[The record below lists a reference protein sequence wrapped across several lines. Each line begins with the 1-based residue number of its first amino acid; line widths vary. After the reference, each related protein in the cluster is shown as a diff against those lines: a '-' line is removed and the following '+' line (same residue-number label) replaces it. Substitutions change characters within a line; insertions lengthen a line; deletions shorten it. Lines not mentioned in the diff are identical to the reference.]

1 MNTYKSYER
10 LVEPARP
17 TSELWRLASSI
28 VLVVVIFLAANVAYF
43 NFLRGTPDWHN
54 LSRELENGSTARSV
68 LWMLASFGG
77 LFAALAIAL
86 RVMHRRPISSLFG
99 GFPACVA
106 DFWLTLRLA
115 MVLFG
120 IVLILPSPADFAPER
135 AMDFVP
141 WLMLAPMSLAAILFQ
156 ITTEELVFR
165 GYLQSQL
172 AARFSSPW
180 VWIVLPSVLFAA
192 LHYDPSTY
200 GENAILVAAWA
211 GLFGLAAADLTARSG
226 NLGPALALH
235 FANNVSAIMFV
246 STKDYWDGLAL
257 YVVPF
262 GPKDTE
268 FVAAVLPLEGLVILC
283 GWLVARIAIRR

>member
-1 MNTYKSYER
+1 MNSYQSYER
-10 LVEPARP
+10 LVAPARP

-68 LWMLASFGG
+68 IWMLASFGG

-86 RVMHRRPISSLFG
+86 RVIHRRPITSLLG
-99 GFPACVA
+99 GFPACLS
-106 DFWLTLRLA
+106 DFWQTLRPA
-115 MVLFG
+115 IVLFG

-135 AMDFVP
+135 AMDVMP

-180 VWIVLPSVLFAA
+180 VWIVLPSALFAA

>member
-28 VLVVVIFLAANVAYF
+28 VLVVVIFLVANVAYF

-99 GFPACVA
+99 GFPACFA

-120 IVLILPSPADFAPER
+120 IVLILPSPADFTPER

>member
-28 VLVVVIFLAANVAYF
+28 VLVVAIFLAANVAYF

-99 GFPACVA
+99 GFPACFA

-120 IVLILPSPADFAPER
+120 IVLILPSPADFTPER

-180 VWIVLPSVLFAA
+180 VWIVLPSALFAA